1 MRRLLGIFLLAL
13 IVVACSKPAAI
24 FSSEKLIPSGYDAYK
39 TYAFVPTTDTNYAR
53 IINRQVL
60 VPLLI
65 EEATRQLNA
74 KGLTLD
80 TAHPD
85 CLFTYNLVV
94 QRDMNASR
102 DQMVA
107 YKPQYYNAGEIPNVN
122 SYGVGITG
130 ASAVR
135 AGTDPGSGYYYYSSD
150 NRPYSYAGKTIVDTM
165 REGTMV
171 IDMIDAKTREVIW
184 RSKVE
189 SKRQESMVLTLK
201 EAQQYYIPKMLKDL
215 PRK

>member
-1 MRRLLGIFLLAL
+1 MRRLLGLFVLAVA
-13 IVVACSKPAAI
+13 IAACSKPSAL
-24 FSSEKLIPSGYDAYK
+24 FSSEQLKPSGYNAYK
-39 TYAFVPTTDTNYAR
+39 TYAFVPTTDTQYAR

-65 EEATRQLNA
+65 EEVTRQLNA

-94 QRDMNASR
+94 KRDMNATR
-102 DQMVA
+102 DQMVS

-122 SYGVGITG
+122 SYSVGITG

-150 NRPYSYAGKTIVDTM
+150 NRPYSYYGSTYIDTM
-165 REGTMV
+165 REGSMV

-184 RSKVE
+184 RTKAE

-201 EAQQYYIPKMLKDL
+201 EAQQYYIPRMLKDL

>member
-1 MRRLLGIFLLAL
+1 MRRLSGLFVL
-13 IVVACSKPAAI
+13 VVAIAACSKPAAM
-24 FSSEKLIPSGYDAYK
+24 FSTEKLKPSGYNVYK
-39 TYAFVPTTDTNYAR
+39 TYAFVPTKDTQYAR

-65 EEATRQLNA
+65 EEVTRQLNA

-80 TAHPD
+80 TVHPD

-94 QRDMNASR
+94 KREMDASR
-102 DQMVA
+102 DQKVD

-150 NRPYSYAGKTIVDTM
+150 NRPYSYAGKTIIDTM
-165 REGTMV
+165 REGSMV

-184 RSKVE
+184 RSKAE
-189 SKRQESMVLTLK
+189 SKRPESMVLTAK